1 MKNWVETA
9 SQITY
14 TLMTAISNIEPEHV
28 EQLIAF
34 LLQAK
39 KNDKKILIV
48 GAGRSGLVGKAFA
61 MRLMHIGYD
70 VYVIGETIT
79 PAIGKG
85 DLVIVISGSG
95 SGELSITAT
104 QIAQRLGSFVIAITS
119 HPDLQLGRTV
129 DHIIEIPG
137 RESVAREKE
146 YLSRQL
152 VGEHE
157 SLTPM
162 GTLFELT
169 CAVFLDCMIVELMS
183 LLDVPEAV
191 MKQKHS
197 TIE

>member
-1 MKNWVETA
+1 
-9 SQITY
+9 
-14 TLMTAISNIEPEHV
+14 MTAIKNIEPEHV
-28 EQLIAF
+28 EKMIEF
-34 LLQAK
+34 LVQAK
-39 KNDKKILIV
+39 KHKKKILV
-48 GAGRSGLVGKAFA
+48 DGAGRSGLVGKAFA

-70 VYVIGETIT
+70 VYDIGETIT

-104 QIAQRLGSFVIAITS
+104 QIAKNLESFVIAITS
-119 HPDLQLGRTV
+119 YPDSKLGRTV

-137 RESVAREKE
+137 RKIVARKKK

-152 VGEHE
+152 VGDQEP
-157 SLTPM
+157 LTPM

-169 CAVFLDCMIVELMS
+169 CAVFLDSMIVELMS
-183 LLDVPEAV
+183 LLEVPEV
-191 MKQKHS
+191 TMKQKHS